1 MTNKKTTTSEVT
13 LDQRKIPAEQ
23 RFNEIAQ
30 HILQILDS
38 EPLASYSQI
47 RWVTTRLEL
56 NGPRFGADETRIN
69 KESVLDLSEDLLV
82 KHDEYL
88 EPVLWR
94 EAYLLHLPESV
105 RAVNRAADLG
115 LYCYYRYGLKTRKQ
129 RQRFL
134 QIWEA
139 TSPPIQYAFY
149 RYYPTGGFAYFDKI
163 VDGTFLHIVKQWF
176 RPFTQLSTPLSEDA
190 YTGHLERWMMNH
202 HRILKPVELKVLQGL
217 YHDPNASQTELAE
230 TLGLKQPTISR
241 VIKVLAE
248 KHLMRL
254 SVIENFPVL
263 GLQPFAVVFHALNTK
278 TKNSLVSIARRI
290 RYTLGIHEFQD
301 AIVIY
306 FVIPL
311 RRTDRFRQWLKQI
324 TAILDILAPKVLI
337 LFERSISH
345 NFRLYESSNTG
356 WPIDYGPILDNIQ
369 RLLYED
375 WTEHLPQL
383 RSFKFSINAPRKV
396 VELRPEDFIFMQRA
410 SDAFLVT
417 SRGQFYEAEEARK
430 AGSKDLTYR
439 RRVAF
444 LQRNK
449 VMSPPLGL
457 GIFHIG
463 LNAQVSL
470 LIKCSPNEAQR
481 ILRAFQLLPRVSGT
495 IFNDGT
501 MTATLLLPKKAAVS
515 VEASLRKSLTEYG
528 REVNTGIKP
537 AWEAY
542 GWMIRPPVISENY
555 NFEKNDWIW
564 VKDTLPLITR

>member
-1 MTNKKTTTSEVT
+1 MTNKQPTVSDVA
-13 LDQRKIPAEQ
+13 LDQRKVSAEQ
-23 RFNEIAQ
+23 QFVEITQ
-30 HILQILDS
+30 NIQQILDS
-38 EPLASYSQI
+38 KPLDAYSQL
-47 RWVTTRLEL
+47 RWVTTPLKL
-56 NGPRFGADETRIN
+56 NGPRFGVEETRIN
-69 KESVLDLSEDLLV
+69 ERLVLDLSEDLLV

-105 RAVNRAADLG
+105 RAVHRAADLG
-115 LYCYYRYGLKTRKQ
+115 LYCYYQYGLKTRKQ

-139 TSPPIQYAFY
+139 TSPPIQYDFY
-149 RYYPTGGFAYFDKI
+149 RYYPAGGFAYFDKI

-176 RPFTQLSTPLSEDA
+176 HPFTQLSTPLSEHA
-190 YTGHLERWMMNH
+190 YTSNLERWMMNH
-202 HRILKPVELKVLQGL
+202 HRILKPVELKVLKGL
-217 YHDPNASQTELAE
+217 YQDPNASQTELAE

-263 GLQPFAVVFHALNTK
+263 GLQPFAVSFNTLNSK
-278 TKNSLVSIARRI
+278 TKDTLISIARRI
-290 RYTLGIHEFQD
+290 RYTLGIHDFQD

-306 FVIPL
+306 FVIPM
-311 RRTDRFRQWLKQI
+311 RRTERFRQWIKQI
-324 TAILDILAPKVLI
+324 TAILDISTPKILT
-337 LFERSISH
+337 LFERSVSH
-345 NFRLYESSNTG
+345 NFRLYHSSNKG
-356 WPIDYGPILDNIQ
+356 WPIDYGPILENIQ

-375 WTEHLPQL
+375 WTAHLPQL
-383 RSFKFSINAPRKV
+383 RSFIFSSNEPGKAVK
-396 VELRPEDFIFMQRA
+396 LRPEDFIFMQRA

-430 AGSKDLTYR
+430 AGSRDLTYR
-439 RRVAF
+439 RRVAY

-470 LIKCSPNEAQR
+470 LIKSSQNEAQK
-481 ILRAFQLLPRVSGT
+481 ILRALQLLPRVSGT

-501 MTATLLLPKKAAVS
+501 MTTTLLLPQEAAVS
-515 VEASLRKSLTEYG
+515 VESSLRKSLTEYG
-528 REVNTGIKP
+528 KEVNTGIKP

-564 VKDTLPLITR
+564 VKDTLPLITK